1 MLRFSVDEFKR
12 LQERIAAGVQRKA
25 AAPVQAAP
33 QATAAKHGG
42 RRNKYGAIRTE
53 YEGIIF
59 DSKAE
64 ARRYAQL
71 KSMEAAG
78 EISDLQIQVRIP
90 LLPAQNVNGH
100 REKPVDYICDFVFVR
115 DGEKQYEDVK
125 SAASKTPAFVLK
137 RKMALYFH
145 GIHIQEILM
154 D

>member
-1 MLRFSVDEFKR
+1 MLRYSPEEYAA
-12 LQERIAAGVQRKA
+12 LQARINASLQRKSA
-25 AAPVQAAP
+25 SPVQAEP
-33 QATAAKHGG
+33 QAKAAKQGG

-53 YEGIIF
+53 YSGINF

-64 ARRYAQL
+64 AKRYAQL
-71 KSMEAAG
+71 KALEAAG

-90 LLPAQNVNGH
+90 LLPAQNVDGH
-100 REKPVDYICDFVFVR
+100 KEKPVDYICDFVFMR
-115 DGEKQYEDVK
+115 DGKKQYEDVK

-145 GIHIQEILM
+145 GIRIQEIFM